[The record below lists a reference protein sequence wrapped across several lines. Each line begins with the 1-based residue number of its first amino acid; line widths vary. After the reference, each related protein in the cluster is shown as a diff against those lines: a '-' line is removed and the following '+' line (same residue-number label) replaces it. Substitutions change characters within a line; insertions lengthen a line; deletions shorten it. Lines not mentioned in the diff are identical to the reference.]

1 MVDRSAGASAS
12 PPPGPPPGRPSRN
25 APARAARTLGL
36 STLIFSAATGL
47 SRVAGLIREVVA
59 AGLFGTGGA
68 ASAFTFAFQIPNLV
82 RALVA
87 DAALSSA
94 FVPVFTELHE
104 RRRRR
109 EAALLAG
116 SLFGLIIVALGVLTL
131 LFIALAGVI
140 VPPLTGDAFSSE
152 LDGLTVGLTRL
163 MFPIVVLLG
172 LNGLVVGMLNSMNH
186 FTVPAI
192 APLVWNLVIIACLVA
207 LTPLFSGG
215 DRLYAYAIGV
225 LAGTVVQFVM
235 VLPGLRRAGLFIPV
249 NFNFRDPRIG
259 RVLKLMFPVTLSLG
273 LINIDLV
280 LNTVLGSL
288 VSAEAPRAIDA
299 AFRIY
304 MLPQGIFS
312 VAVAT
317 VLFPSLS
324 RLAARGDLAGLR
336 GVAASGTRQ
345 IALTLIPAAV
355 AMGLLAEPI
364 TRLVF
369 ERGAFDADSTRRT
382 QEALAI
388 FAISLPFAGAN
399 LLLTRAFFSLQRP
412 WMPTT
417 LAAGSLV
424 INAAV
429 SLAFYESLGI
439 AGIVLGTAVG
449 SVAMT
454 LAQVALLRRETGGF
468 ELPRTLGAVA
478 RIGVAS
484 LALGISAFELHDLLD
499 GALGRSLA
507 GQAISLGTALA
518 VGIGVYAA
526 LIWMLRVPEARL
538 LVELLTRRLRRSRS

>member
-1 MVDRSAGASAS
+1 
-12 PPPGPPPGRPSRN
+12 
-25 APARAARTLGL
+25 
-36 STLIFSAATGL
+36 
-47 SRVAGLIREVVA
+47 
-59 AGLFGTGGA
+59 
-68 ASAFTFAFQIPNLV
+68 V

-104 RRRRR
+104 QRRRR

-116 SLFGLIIVALGVLTL
+116 SLFGLILLALGTITL

-140 VPPLTGDAFSSE
+140 IPPLTGDAFSSQ
-152 LDGLTVGLTRL
+152 LDDLTVGLTRL

-172 LNGLVVGMLNSMNH
+172 LNGLVVGMLNSMNR
-186 FTVPAI
+186 FTVPALT
-192 APLVWNLVIIACLVA
+192 PLVWNLVIIACLVG
-207 LTPLFSGG
+207 LTPLFTGD
-215 DRLYAYAIGV
+215 DRLYAYAIGI

-235 VLPGLRRAGLFIPV
+235 VLPGLRKAGLYIPV
-249 NFNFRDPRIG
+249 NFSFRDPRIA
-259 RVLKLMFPVTLSLG
+259 RVLKLMIPVTLSLG

-288 VSAEAPRAIDA
+288 VSDEAPRAIDA

-336 GVAASGTRQ
+336 HVAASGTRQ

-369 ERGAFDADSTRRT
+369 ERGAFDAGSTERT
-382 QEALAI
+382 QEALAV
-388 FAISLPFAGAN
+388 FAISLPFAGIN
-399 LLLTRAFFSLQRP
+399 LLLTRAFFALQRP
-412 WMPTT
+412 WVPTS
-417 LAAGSLV
+417 LAAASLV
-424 INAAV
+424 VNAGV
-429 SLAFYESLGI
+429 SLLFYESLGI

-449 SVAMT
+449 SVVMT
-454 LAQVALLRRETGGF
+454 LAQVAMLRRETGGF
-468 ELPRTLGAVA
+468 ELARTLGAVA
-478 RIGVAS
+478 RIS
-484 LALGISAFELHDLLD
+484 LAAAALGAISYGLWSVLDDL
-499 GALGRSLA
+499 LGRSLVA
-507 GQAISLGTALA
+507 QAISLGTGLS
-518 VGIGVYAA
+518 VGIAVYAA
-526 LIWMLRVPEARL
+526 LVWIMRVDEARL
-538 LVELLTRRLRRSRS
+538 VADVLTRRLRRGRS